1 MTVQAST
8 SSGLTGHKPIGRDIA
23 TGLVF
28 LMLGLALLVFGVHA
42 FEQYPVL
49 WPFSAD
55 QLHWWHTLPLA
66 LTCAATC
73 FQTRYPLAVYWIITG
88 VLVIDMT
95 MGMHL
100 AVLLVWGNAVYN
112 TARYTPGRP
121 LRWSLVIIGLA
132 LFIWIMAFTGDLA
145 VAVGG
150 IFQVVVVAV
159 VSLWWGSE
167 VRGGYERAE
176 VERLKSLAARRRE
189 ELERQELLRRQ
200 RADFA
205 AQLHDTI
212 SSHLSTIAL
221 YTTGALD
228 MTRDA
233 DKDRAVLTEIRHAAL
248 AALKDM
254 RELIDV
260 LRTFTTNGDP
270 IHSTPTSS
278 VSLDEL
284 LERLDTAGL
293 ELSVSGNPT
302 VTIRRLDPADARLVT
317 QVIQEALTNAYK
329 HGDGTASLDVAV
341 DDELLT
347 CTIKNPMSSTVVDRG
362 GQPPTGLSGGIGL
375 GSMAAAVDDLGGCF
389 TAGVHSVGAKRFWT
403 LSVQLPVTRSHQG
416 HVHTAGNNPKE

>member
-8 SSGLTGHKPIGRDIA
+8 SSGLTGHKPIGRDIFSGLIFLVL
-23 TGLVF
+23 GLV
-28 LMLGLALLVFGVHA
+28 LLAFGVHA

-49 WPFSAD
+49 WPFTAD
-55 QLHWWHTLPLA
+55 QLHWWHTVPLA
-66 LTCAATC
+66 ITCLATC
-73 FQTRYPLAVYWIITG
+73 YQTRYPLAVYWVITG
-88 VLVIDMT
+88 VLIIDMT

-112 TARYTPGRP
+112 TARYTPGRI
-121 LRWSLVIIGLA
+121 LRWSLAVIGLVIFVWIIA
-132 LFIWIMAFTGDLA
+132 LTGDLA
-145 VAVGG
+145 RGVGG
-150 IFQVVVVAV
+150 IFQVVVVALI
-159 VSLWWGSE
+159 SLWWGSE

-228 MTRDA
+228 MPREA
-233 DKDRAVLTEIRHAAL
+233 EKDRKVLSEIRHAAL
-248 AALKDM
+248 AALTDM

-260 LRTFTTNGDP
+260 LRTFTTTDDP
-270 IHSTPTSS
+270 TQLASNDP
-278 VSLDEL
+278 VSFDEL
-284 LERLDTAGL
+284 LARLRSAGL
-293 ELSVSGNPT
+293 ELSVTGEPVDSINRLEPT
-302 VTIRRLDPADARLVT
+302 SARLVT
-317 QVIQEALTNAYK
+317 QVVQEALTNAYK

-341 DDELLT
+341 DQDVMI
-347 CTIKNPMSSTVVDRG
+347 CSIKNPMPSTDSDRDT
-362 GQPPTGLSGGIGL
+362 QIPAGLSGGIGL

-389 TAGVHSVGAKRFWT
+389 TAGVHSDNGNRCWKI
-403 LSVQLPVTRSHQG
+403 SVELPITPSHQDYARTVG
-416 HVHTAGNNPKE
+416 TNPKE

>member
-8 SSGLTGHKPIGRDIA
+8 SSGLTGNKPIGRDIFS
-23 TGLVF
+23 GLVF
-28 LMLGLALLVFGVHA
+28 LTLGLVLLALGVHA

-49 WPFSAD
+49 WPFTAD

-66 LTCAATC
+66 LTCIATWY
-73 FQTRYPLAVYWIITG
+73 QTRYPLAVYWIITG
-88 VLVIDMT
+88 VLIIDMT
-95 MGMHL
+95 MGVHL

-112 TARYTPGRP
+112 TARYTPGRM
-121 LRWSLVIIGLA
+121 LRWSLVGIGLA
-132 LFIWIMAFTGDLA
+132 IFVWIVALTGDLGRS
-145 VAVGG
+145 VGG

-159 VSLWWGSE
+159 ISLWWGSE

-176 VERLKSLAARRRE
+176 MERLKSLAARRRE

-228 MTRDA
+228 MPRQA
-233 DKDRAVLTEIRHAAL
+233 DKDRNVLAEIRHAAL

-260 LRTFTTNGDP
+260 LRTFTTQDDHNQLVTHDP
-270 IHSTPTSS
+270 

-284 LERLDTAGL
+284 LQRLRSAGL
-293 ELSVSGNPT
+293 ELSVTGKPVDSIN
-302 VTIRRLDPADARLVT
+302 RLEPAAARLVT
-317 QVIQEALTNAYK
+317 QVVQEALTNAYK
-329 HGDGTASLDVAV
+329 HGDGTASLDIVV
-341 DDELLT
+341 DDDVMT
-347 CTIKNPMSSTVVDRG
+347 CSIKNPMPSISIDQVSQT
-362 GQPPTGLSGGIGL
+362 PTGLSGGFGL

-389 TAGVHSVGAKRFWT
+389 TAGVHSDKGHRFWT
-403 LSVQLPVTRSHQG
+403 VSVELPVTPNHHG
-416 HVHTAGNNPKE
+416 HAQTAGNNPKE